1 MNKYLLVGIG
11 GFIGSVAR
19 YYLSGLAQRLADSAT
34 FPFGT
39 LLVNITGCLIIGA
52 LSYLADVRGAFT
64 DESRAFVFVGLMGG
78 YTTFSSFG
86 NETMALFRSGET
98 GPALFNI
105 GTHVVIGLGAV
116 WVGRW
121 LGSLIWR

>member
-19 YYLSGLAQRLADSAT
+19 YYLSGVAQRLADNAT
-34 FPFGT
+34 FPYGT

-86 NETMALFRSGET
+86 NETMALFRNGET

>member
-19 YYLSGLAQRLADSAT
+19 YYLSGVAQRWGDNVT
-34 FPFGT
+34 FPYGT
-39 LLVNITGCLIIGA
+39 LFVNITGCLIIGV

-86 NETMALFRSGET
+86 NETMALFRNGET
-98 GPALFNI
+98 GPALFNV
-105 GTHVVIGLGAV
+105 GLHVIVGLGAV

-121 LGSLIWR
+121 LGGLIWR